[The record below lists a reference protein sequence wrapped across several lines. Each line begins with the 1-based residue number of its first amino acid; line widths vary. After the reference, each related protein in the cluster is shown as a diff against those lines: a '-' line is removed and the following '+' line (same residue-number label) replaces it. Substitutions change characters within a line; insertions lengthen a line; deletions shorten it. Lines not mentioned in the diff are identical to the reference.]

1 EAGNYRI
8 RLVIQFAGNSA
19 TALSDLSAAES
30 DWRLLNPG
38 DTIQLAAAGAK
49 DETDG
54 ALQLSRIRTFESAI
68 SADSKED
75 PAAKEIAIL
84 PYPQTA
90 IPADADGVMLLV

>member
-1 EAGNYRI
+1 VI
-8 RLVIQFAGNSA
+8 RFTGNSA

-49 DETDG
+49 DETDS
-54 ALQLSRIRTFESAI
+54 ALQLRRIRTFESAI
-68 SADSKED
+68 SADSKEE

-84 PYPQTA
+84 PTRKPRSLRTPTA
-90 IPADADGVMLLV
+90 